1 MSKSIAG
8 RFGLDIYILNLS
20 AINEASLTSLFAKL
34 PSRCV
39 ILLKDV
45 NAVSLNRDAETEDS
59 RQAVA
64 PSRERKPASR
74 KVSLSAILNT
84 IDGVASQEGRILIMT
99 TNHIT
104 RLDEALIRPSRVNM
118 KVELGLANNEMTA
131 DIFRLVFKPV
141 KGDVALPVDV

>member
-1 MSKSIAG
+1 
-8 RFGLDIYILNLS
+8 
-20 AINEASLTSLFAKL
+20 
-34 PSRCV
+34 V